1 MQAMPPAMP
10 PLPEERRPERAMQAK
25 EIKKPE
31 EQHVEPEQVQPVAKE
46 KKHHHHHHY
55 HKKGVVNEESHN
67 SALA

>member
-1 MQAMPPAMP
+1 MP
-10 PLPEERRPERAMQAK
+10 PLPEERRPERAMQAN

-31 EQHVEPEQVQPVAKE
+31 EQHVVEPEQVQPAVKE
-46 KKHHHHHHY
+46 KKHHHHHHHRD